1 MAEEIKNQEQI
12 GNCNFIHDFIDEDI
26 APGGEYYGK
35 AVHPFSAGAK
45 RIFTHWPRKGS
56 LH

>member
-26 APGGEYYGK
+26 APGGEY
-35 AVHPFSAGAK
+35 
-45 RIFTHWPRKGS
+45 
-56 LH
+56 